1 MGGDKFTETEL
12 RAPVTGDSSN
22 LLNLAVPMY
31 EPAAPPNSLDTVEK
45 KTWEDQNRF
54 LAAFA
59 LCRQKATAARATGI
73 GRSTIYWWEGKDH
86 LGFKDRLREA
96 DEVFTDDLENLALNR
111 VRAQKPSDTPVLLI
125 TLLNANL
132 PDKYRPNSVMPSETM
147 TETLHAMKQAVREHK
162 KLSDGSE
169 TETITKTVVIKKGLQ

>member
-1 MGGDKFTETEL
+1 M
-12 RAPVTGDSSN
+12 
-22 LLNLAVPMY
+22 
-31 EPAAPPNSLDTVEK
+31 
-45 KTWEDQNRF
+45 
-54 LAAFA
+54 
-59 LCRQKATAARATGI
+59 
-73 GRSTIYWWEGKDH
+73 
-86 LGFKDRLREA
+86 REA

-169 TETITKTVVIKKGLQ
+169 TIVETETTVIVKKGL